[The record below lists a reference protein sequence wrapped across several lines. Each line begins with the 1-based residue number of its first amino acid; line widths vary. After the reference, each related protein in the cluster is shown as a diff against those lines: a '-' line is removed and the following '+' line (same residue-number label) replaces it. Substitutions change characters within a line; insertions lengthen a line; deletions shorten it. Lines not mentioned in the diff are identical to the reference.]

1 MARIRAPEREQAK
14 DIWLQ
19 SDGKLPLSQLAKD
32 MNVSVST
39 IRSWKSKDGWQNELD
54 SKKPKKKMGPPK
66 GNKNAKGHG
75 APKGNKNAKGHGAPR
90 NNKNG
95 MKHGA
100 FERFA
105 FAFMDDDEKQVA
117 KETEVDSVEAEL
129 LSTLAFLKAR
139 ELRLMKRIAAIR
151 EINTKMKN
159 MMISSI
165 STKKSEKKTG
175 TFTED
180 ENGKMVKDKGTGFFD
195 GEMTTETTTNTSS
208 TEDAL
213 NKLESELSKVQA
225 QKVKVL
231 AQLDTM
237 KINRERLAIERLR
250 AQGENEQS
258 KLANEWVEALLAI
271 QAEDDGADAESE
283 DDADE

>member
-1 MARIRAPEREQAK
+1 MARPRAPEREQAK

-19 SDGKLPLSQLAKD
+19 SGGKLPLSQLAKEV
-32 MNVSVST
+32 NVSVGT
-39 IRSWKSKDGWQNELD
+39 IRSWKSKDGWVNQLEAQQ
-54 SKKPKKKMGPPK
+54 PKKKRGAPK
-66 GNKNAKGHG
+66 GSHNARGHG
-75 APKGNKNAKGHGAPR
+75 APKGNHNARGHGAPR

-105 FAFMDDDEKQVA
+105 FMFMEDDEKQVA
-117 KETEVDSVEAEL
+117 KETEVNSVEAEL

-151 EINTKMKN
+151 ELNAKMKN

-180 ENGKMVKDKGTGFFD
+180 ENGKMVKDPGTGFFD
-195 GEMTTETTTNTSS
+195 GEMSTETTTNTSS

-231 AQLDTM
+231 AQLDLM
-237 KINRERLAIERLR
+237 KVNRERLAIERLR

-258 KLANEWVEALLAI
+258 KLANEWVEALLEVYSEESDEA
-271 QAEDDGADAESE
+271 AEDGE
-283 DDADE
+283 ADE

>member
-1 MARIRAPEREQAK
+1 MARTRTPERAQAM

-19 SDGKLPLSQLAKD
+19 SGGKMPLSQIAKD
-32 MNVSVST
+32 LNVTANTV
-39 IRSWKSKDGWQNELD
+39 RSWKVKDGWLEALD
-54 SKKPKKKMGPPK
+54 KLNQDKPKPK
-66 GNKNAKGHG
+66 RKAG

-90 NNKNG
+90 GNKNN

-105 FAFMDDDEKQVA
+105 MSYMEEDEIEVA
-117 KETEVDSVEAEL
+117 KETGVDSIESEL

-151 EINTKMKN
+151 ALNAKMKN

-180 ENGKMVKDKGTGFFD
+180 ENGKMVKDPGTGFFD
-195 GEMTTETTTNTSS
+195 GEMSTETTTNTSS

-231 AQLDTM
+231 AQLDMM
-237 KINRERLAIERLR
+237 KINRERLEIERLR

-258 KLANEWVEALLAI
+258 KLANEWVEALLA
-271 QAEDDGADAESE
+271 AESDESE
-283 DDADE
+283 DDESEEAGAE

>member
-1 MARIRAPEREQAK
+1 MARTRTPERAQAM

-19 SDGKLPLSQLAKD
+19 SGGKLPLSQIAKD
-32 MNVSVST
+32 LNVTANTV
-39 IRSWKSKDGWQNELD
+39 RSWKVKDGWLEALD
-54 SKKPKKKMGPPK
+54 KLNQDKPKPK
-66 GNKNAKGHG
+66 RKAG

-90 NNKNG
+90 GNKNN

-105 FAFMDDDEKQVA
+105 MSYMEEDEIEVA
-117 KETEVDSVEAEL
+117 KETGVDSIESEL

-151 EINTKMKN
+151 ALNAKMKS

-180 ENGKMVKDKGTGFFD
+180 ENGKMVKDPGTGFFD
-195 GEMTTETTTNTSS
+195 GEMSTETTTNTSS

-231 AQLDTM
+231 AQLDMM
-237 KINRERLAIERLR
+237 KINRERLEIERLR

-258 KLANEWVEALLAI
+258 KLANEWVEALLA
-271 QAEDDGADAESE
+271 AESDESE
-283 DDADE
+283 DDESEEAGAE

>member
-1 MARIRAPEREQAK
+1 MARTRAPERAQAM

-19 SDGKLPLSQLAKD
+19 SGGKLPLSQIAKEL
-32 MNVSVST
+32 NVTANTV
-39 IRSWKSKDGWQNELD
+39 RSWKVKDGWLEALDKQNQKPKPEP
-54 SKKPKKKMGPPK
+54 KPKKNK
-66 GNKNAKGHG
+66 GG

-90 NNKNG
+90 GNKNNL
-95 MKHGA
+95 KHGA
-100 FERFA
+100 FERFV
-105 FAFMDDDEKQVA
+105 MVYMEDDEKEVA
-117 KETEVDSVEAEL
+117 KETGVDNIEAEL

-151 EINTKMKN
+151 DLNAKMKN

-195 GEMTTETTTNTSS
+195 GEIATETTTNTSS

-231 AQLDTM
+231 AQLDLM
-237 KINRERLAIERLR
+237 HINRERLEIERLR

-258 KLANEWVEALLAI
+258 KLANEWVEALLATYS
-271 QAEDDGADAESE
+271 DESE
-283 DDADE
+283 DDDDSEGESGDGE

>member
-1 MARIRAPEREQAK
+1 MGRLRTPERAQAM

-19 SDGKLPLSQLAKD
+19 SGGKLPLSQIAKEL
-32 MNVSVST
+32 NVTANT
-39 IRSWKSKDGWQNELD
+39 IRSWKVKDGWLEALDKQN
-54 SKKPKKKMGPPK
+54 KKTKPKPKKKHAG
-66 GNKNAKGHG
+66 G
-75 APKGNKNAKGHGAPR
+75 APKGNHNARGHGAPR
-90 NNKNG
+90 GNKNNL
-95 MKHGA
+95 KHGA

-105 FAFMDDDEKQVA
+105 MVYMEDDEKEVA
-117 KETEVDSVEAEL
+117 KETGVDNIESEL

-151 EINTKMKN
+151 DLNAKMKN

-180 ENGKMVKDKGTGFFD
+180 ENGKMVKDPGTGFFD
-195 GEMTTETTTNTSS
+195 GEMATETTTNTSS

-231 AQLDTM
+231 AQLDM
-237 KINRERLAIERLR
+237 MHVNRERLAIERLR

-258 KLANEWVEALLAI
+258 KLANEWVEALLETC
-271 QAEDDGADAESE
+271 AEEAEEDGAD
-283 DDADE
+283 DE